1 MPNKLQNKINELL
14 ELEKLHN
21 IKEQYEQHLKTK
33 GLYEQ
38 FDFVPLP
45 QDIMDGANTDW
56 QNESENDLENALDNK
71 INKWGL

>member
-1 MPNKLQNKINELL
+1 MKKYKVIIHE
-14 ELEKLHN
+14 EFTVEAEKQ
-21 IKEQYEQHLKTK
+21 QYEQHLKTK

-45 QDIMDGANTDW
+45 QEIMDECNTDW
-56 QNESENDLENALDNK
+56 QNESENDLENALDHK

>member
-1 MPNKLQNKINELL
+1 MTNKLQNKINELI
-14 ELEKLHN
+14 ELEKLYN
-21 IKEQYEQHLKTK
+21 IKQQYEQHLKTK

-45 QDIMDGANTDW
+45 QEIMDECNTDW
-56 QNESENDLENALDNK
+56 QNESENDLENALDHK

>member
-56 QNESENDLENALDNK
+56 ETND
-71 INKWGL
+71 